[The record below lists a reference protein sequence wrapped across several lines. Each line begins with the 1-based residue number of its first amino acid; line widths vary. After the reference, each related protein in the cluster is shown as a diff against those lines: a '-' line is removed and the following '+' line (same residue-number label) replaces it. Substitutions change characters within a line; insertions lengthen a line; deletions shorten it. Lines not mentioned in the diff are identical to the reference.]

1 MPLTELGRCPEAE
14 RWGSEVKVIA
24 PLKAGQCSMFSD
36 MVLHSSDANGSSRR
50 RCGLTLRYC
59 TPDVRAIPGFGWG
72 EEGVVIS
79 GEDPTH
85 HWGNPPRPARDFV
98 VDNENLTEMIG
109 LGSRAR

>member
-1 MPLTELGRCPEAE
+1 MDVE
-14 RWGSEVKVIA
+14 
-24 PLKAGQCSMFSD
+24 LKAGAISLHSD
-36 MVLHSSDANGSSRR
+36 LLLHSSNINLSSRR

-79 GEDPTH
+79 GEDPTR
-85 HWGNPPRPARDFV
+85 HWSNPPRPARDFV
-98 VDNENLTEMIG
+98 VDSENLTEMIG